1 MEAFKLRPGN
11 GNQIV
16 HVGYA
21 KLIWSMLVFFKYA
34 HMNIQYKCTFFS
46 FRTLSL
52 RCLQKTKTGFDLTAR
67 DSYFTILV
75 EVFTNHILPVNTY
88 FTNRREWTEHKI
100 IVLKP
105 ASKYKAI
112 WQRYFFRNILSSISS
127 IIYLSVEQKCFV
139 KIIFYGRVN
148 IKSQIRD
155 NYLLFHILWRQ
166 KSIS

>member
-52 RCLQKTKTGFDLTAR
+52 RCLHKTKTGFDLTAR
-67 DSYFTILV
+67 DSYFTIPV

-105 ASKYKAI
+105 ASKNKAI
-112 WQRYFFRNILSSISS
+112 WQRYFFRNILIVDFQHH
-127 IIYLSVEQKCFV
+127 LSLCWAKMFC
-139 KIIFYGRVN
+139 K
-148 IKSQIRD
+148 D
-155 NYLLFHILWRQ
+155 NFLRTCKY
-166 KSIS
+166 